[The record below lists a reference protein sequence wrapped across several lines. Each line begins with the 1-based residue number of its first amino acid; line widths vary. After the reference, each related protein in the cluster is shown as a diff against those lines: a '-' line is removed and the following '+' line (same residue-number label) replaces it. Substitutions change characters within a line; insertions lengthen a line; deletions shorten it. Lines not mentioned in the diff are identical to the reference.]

1 MAKSNLYAELER
13 KAVRAIV
20 ARSFYRWES
29 AVIISLTL
37 ALTVLTVAGI
47 VPVLFGVLDW
57 WFWLGLGVIG
67 EAAFVFSSMQDPAFR
82 ARAVDEMFRE
92 RFDLRRIGEERLR
105 NQVSKALEYR
115 QRIDEVIHSSREGVL
130 QEHLRDTSRDIT
142 RWLENV
148 FRLARRID
156 TYERDEVIR
165 QDRQAVDPAIDN
177 LKKRLATED
186 DPTVQRQISQ
196 AIAQRQIQRDNLLK
210 LENVMEQAQ
219 FQLESTITAIA
230 TVYSQMMI
238 LGARDVASGRAA
250 RLQQEIAGQVQALQD
265 VVHTL
270 DEVYQARTDTLGLTT
285 VQAP

>member
-1 MAKSNLYAELER
+1 MTKSNLYAELER
-13 KAVRAIV
+13 KATRAIF

-29 AVIISLTL
+29 AVILSVTL
-37 ALTVLTVAGI
+37 ALTLLTAVGVL
-47 VPVLFGVLDW
+47 PVLFGLLGW
-57 WFWLGLGVIG
+57 WFWLGLGLVG
-67 EAAFVFSSMQDPAFR
+67 EAAFVWSSVQDPSLQAD
-82 ARAVDEMFRE
+82 AVDGMFRE
-92 RFDLRRIGEERLR
+92 RFDVRRIQDEQLR
-105 NQVSKALEYR
+105 EQVEKALEYR
-115 QRIDEVIHSSREGVL
+115 QRIDDVIHSSREGVL
-130 QEHLRDTSRDIT
+130 QDHLRDASRDTT

-148 FRLARRID
+148 FRLAHRLD
-156 TYERDEVIR
+156 AYERDEVIR
-165 QDRQAVDPAIDN
+165 QDRKAVDPAIDN
-177 LKKRLATED
+177 LKKKLAIED

-238 LGARDVASGRAA
+238 LGARDVASGRAR

-265 VVHTL
+265 VVQTM

-285 VQAP
+285 VQVP